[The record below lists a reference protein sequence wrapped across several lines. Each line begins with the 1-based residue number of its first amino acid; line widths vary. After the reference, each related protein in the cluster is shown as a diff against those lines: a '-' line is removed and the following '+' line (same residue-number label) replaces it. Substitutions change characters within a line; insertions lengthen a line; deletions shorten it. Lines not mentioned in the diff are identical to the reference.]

1 MTPPPTSSA
10 PPRRHR
16 RAVRQLLLGLVP
28 VLVVGL
34 VLLVAVAV
42 RLGDGR
48 ARVAADTATAT
59 ATVTEVGTEPDGRG
73 LAVSF
78 PGEDGALRS
87 GVIELERTLDVPVG
101 AQLTVR
107 YDPPTPAREPV
118 LVPPAGD
125 AASAAVSDVLFG
137 LVAVAVVL
145 LVVAGLTGARLL
157 G

>member
-1 MTPPPTSSA
+1 MTPPPTASA

-42 RLGDGR
+42 RLGEVR
-48 ARVAADTATAT
+48 APLTADTATAT
-59 ATVTEVGTEPDGRG
+59 ATVTEAGTAPDGRG

-78 PGEDGALRS
+78 PGEDGAPRS
-87 GVIELERTLDVPVG
+87 GVIELQRTLDVPVG

-107 YDPPTPAREPV
+107 YDPTTTGSEPM
-118 LVPPAGD
+118 LVHTDGD
-125 AASAAVSDVLFG
+125 AASAAV
-137 LVAVAVVL
+137 
-145 LVVAGLTGARLL
+145 
-157 G
+157 

>member
-42 RLGDGR
+42 RLGEGR
-48 ARVAADTATAT
+48 APLTADTATAT
-59 ATVTEVGTEPDGRG
+59 ATVTEVGTAPDGRG

-78 PGEDGALRS
+78 PDEDGTPRS
-87 GVIELERTLDVPVG
+87 GVIELQRTLDVPVG

-107 YDPPTPAREPV
+107 YAPTTTGSEPM
-118 LVPPAGD
+118 LVHTDGD
-125 AASAAVSDVLFG
+125 
-137 LVAVAVVL
+137 
-145 LVVAGLTGARLL
+145 
-157 G
+157 